1 MIFRALF
8 AFLMLPGLAAVLAPP
23 VIARLDPWSGEP
35 WAPGV
40 IVMGLGAVL
49 LLWCVRDF
57 FVSGKGTLAPW
68 DPPKNLVVVGLYK
81 FTRNPMYVGVLT
93 LVLGWALFLTS
104 WLVLAYTLALFVG
117 FHIRVVTNEEPWL
130 TSQFG
135 EQWERYKQAVPRWR
149 FRLSP
154 WQGGLSHRDK
164 K

>member
-1 MIFRALF
+1 MLFRAFL

-23 VIARLDPWSGEP
+23 VIAWFDPWNGST
-35 WAPGV
+35 WLPGV
-40 IVMGLGAVL
+40 AVMGIGAFL

-93 LVLGWALFLTS
+93 LVLGWGLFFWSPL
-104 WLVLAYTLALFVG
+104 LLAYTLILAIG
-117 FHIRVVTNEEPWL
+117 FHIRVITNEEPWL
-130 TSQFG
+130 ASQFG
-135 EQWERYKQAVPRWR
+135 DQWERYKQAVPRWR

-154 WQGGLSHRDK
+154 WQGGITK
-164 K
+164 